1 MAKELDLAVLAWPPL
16 GSALLS
22 GKYKKTDGKAAGR
35 LADKSFRFTYRNND
49 IVDTVIEIAANTD
62 VKPNAGY

>member
-22 GKYKKTDGKAAGR
+22 GKYKKTDGKAAG
-35 LADKSFRFTYRNND
+35 
-49 IVDTVIEIAANTD
+49 
-62 VKPNAGY
+62 